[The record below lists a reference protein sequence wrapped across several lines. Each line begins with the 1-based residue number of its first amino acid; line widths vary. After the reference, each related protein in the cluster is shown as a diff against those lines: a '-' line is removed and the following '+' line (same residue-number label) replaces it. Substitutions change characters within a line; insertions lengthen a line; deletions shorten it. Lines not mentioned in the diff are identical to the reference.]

1 MAEAEEHSAR
11 LSADF
16 GQLRGRVRGLVDEAL
31 ATLTQVDGL
40 APARLDE
47 LRDALF
53 HADHPYLLVFV
64 GPFSAGKSS
73 LINALLRR
81 GADELGVTD
90 GPLAVG
96 PVPTTDR
103 IAILRWGSES
113 ERRREGE
120 SLDSVYFPAPILS
133 RVSFVDTPGLG
144 SVFQAQEQ
152 ITQRFLHRSDA
163 VFWVMMARQALT
175 AENLDALR
183 ALREFGKKTII
194 LLNQADTLDED
205 ERQTVLEYVREQSQ
219 ARLGWQPPVWLV
231 SAKEGLA
238 ARGEEA
244 ARHWQASGLGAVSD
258 FIGEQLGDRARLRQK
273 LSTPLQ
279 IVQRATTEAQTALA
293 ENQARWD
300 ELGRAVANLEGQVS
314 ASRAQGNLAL
324 DGARQGIVTTSRVVE
339 ETVAAA
345 WSASFGWGKLP
356 RLVARGLLELLGLG
370 WLARRGGA
378 KKSLLPADLLV
389 GAEGWQNSAEQLAGR
404 LEARDWQD
412 IGDLVAAADE
422 ALTQLPEAARSQMVG
437 TVAAPSRYDR
447 SALEEARQALR
458 QLADEERRREETRM
472 AANAQRLLSGVAVGQ
487 TLLLLLAL
495 GTLVGRPLLADWRP
509 EAPLYALGLLATL
522 FIVSALWLPLSARW
536 QAARFARRWR
546 LAQEQ
551 AQQLL
556 DDGAESQLEYGL
568 QLRRDALLPLTR
580 LWEARASSQ
589 REQRASLHQ
598 ISGQI
603 GELEGAIHELGRPT
617 LRERLG
623 LRRAPS
629 PAVGAAEDEASALA
643 AEVEQET
650 DPPSQSEARNA

>member
-1 MAEAEEHSAR
+1 MAEVEEHSTR

-31 ATLTQVDGL
+31 ATLPQVDGL

-73 LINALLRR
+73 LINALLKHD
-81 GADELGVTD
+81 ADEIGLPD

-103 IAILRWGSES
+103 ITILRWGGQS

-120 SLDSVYFPAPILS
+120 SLDGVTFPAPILR

-152 ITQRFLHRSDA
+152 ITRRFLHRSDA
-163 VFWVMMARQALT
+163 VFWVMMSRQALT
-175 AENLDALR
+175 AENLDALQ

-194 LLNQADTLDED
+194 LLNQADTLDEG

-219 ARLGWQPPVWLV
+219 ARLGWQPFVWLV

-238 ARGEEA
+238 AQGEDA
-244 ARHWQASGLGAVSD
+244 ARHWQASGLGAVLD
-258 FIGEQLGDRARLRQK
+258 FIDEQLGDRARLRQK

-279 IVQRATTEAQTALA
+279 IVQRATMEAQTALA
-293 ENQARWD
+293 EDQARWD
-300 ELGRAVANLEGQVS
+300 ELGRAVANLDGQVS

-324 DGARQGIVTTSRVVE
+324 EGARQGIITTSRAVE
-339 ETVAAA
+339 ETVASA
-345 WSASFGWGKLP
+345 WCTSFGWRRLP
-356 RLVARGLLELLGLG
+356 RLMARGLLELLGLG
-370 WLARRGGA
+370 WLARRGGGE
-378 KKSLLPADLLV
+378 KSLLPADLLL
-389 GAEGWQNSAEQLAGR
+389 GAEGWQDSAEQLAGR
-404 LEARDWQD
+404 FEARDWQD
-412 IGDLVAAADE
+412 IGDLVKAADE
-422 ALTQLPEAARSQMVG
+422 AVTKLPEAARSQLVG
-437 TVAAPSRYDR
+437 TIAAPSRYDR
-447 SALEEARQALR
+447 SALEDARQALR
-458 QLADEERRREETRM
+458 QLAAEERRREEARM
-472 AANAQRLLSGVAVGQ
+472 AASAQRLLSSVAAGQ
-487 TLLLLLAL
+487 TLILLLAL
-495 GTLVGRPLLADWRP
+495 GTLVGRALLADWRP
-509 EAPLYALGLLATL
+509 EAPLYALATL
-522 FIVSALWLPLSARW
+522 AALFIASSLWLPLSARW
-536 QAARFARRWR
+536 QAGRFARRWR
-546 LAQEQ
+546 LAQGR

-556 DDGAESQLEYGL
+556 NDGAESQLEFGL

-589 REQRASLHQ
+589 REQRAALHQ
-598 ISGQI
+598 INGQI
-603 GELEGAIHELGRPT
+603 SELEAAIHELGRPT

-623 LRRAPS
+623 LQRA
-629 PAVGAAEDEASALA
+629 AL
-643 AEVEQET
+643 
-650 DPPSQSEARNA
+650 SHYRCGSG